1 MLTPAGVFR
10 ISLPERNI
18 GNMVMRVGKIEEQ
31 DTGELKVTAIQ
42 DVFGMPSTSYSSGEQ
57 GSTWSPP
64 DKTARPVTDS
74 QLLELPYIV
83 LAATVG
89 PAELP
94 VTWA

>member
-1 MLTPAGVFR
+1 M
-10 ISLPERNI
+10 
-18 GNMVMRVGKIEEQ
+18 
-31 DTGELKVTAIQ
+31 KVTAIQ

-89 PAELP
+89 PAELAAIP
-94 VTWA
+94 PEAGYLGVMASAPAAPPSTTCCRRAPTV

>member
-1 MLTPAGVFR
+1 
-10 ISLPERNI
+10 
-18 GNMVMRVGKIEEQ
+18 
-31 DTGELKVTAIQ
+31 LKVTAIQ

-74 QLLELPYIV
+74 QLIELPYIV

-89 PAELP
+89 PAELAAIP
-94 VTWA
+94 PEAGYLGVMASAPSSASINYLLQ